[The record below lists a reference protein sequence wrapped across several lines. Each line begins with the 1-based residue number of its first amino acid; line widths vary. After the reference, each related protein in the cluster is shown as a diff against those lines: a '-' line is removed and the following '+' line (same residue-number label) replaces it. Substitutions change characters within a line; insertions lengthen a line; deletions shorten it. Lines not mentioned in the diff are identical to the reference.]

1 MHVMQAKLDEQ
12 LKVKLDAL
20 NGTYIKSI
28 KKVIYIGILG
38 EVVERCLNMKEKIFS
53 NPIICYFDFYI
64 YICHLIYLVQRL
76 QFSRETELIE
86 HVLQDVEYRVSTSGK
101 AEVIGKQQ
109 DLLNSIQMIYRKPM
123 TSFVTTPVPCDFPR

>member
-12 LKVKLDAL
+12 LKIKLDAL
-20 NGTYIKSI
+20 NG
-28 KKVIYIGILG
+28 ILNII
-38 EVVERCLNMKEKIFS
+38 LNFNNLFLFI
-53 NPIICYFDFYI
+53 
-64 YICHLIYLVQRL
+64 VQRL

-86 HVLQDVEYRVSTSGK
+86 HVLQDIEHRVSTSGK
-101 AEVIGKQQ
+101 AEVIIKQQ

>member
-1 MHVMQAKLDEQ
+1 
-12 LKVKLDAL
+12 
-20 NGTYIKSI
+20 
-28 KKVIYIGILG
+28 
-38 EVVERCLNMKEKIFS
+38 
-53 NPIICYFDFYI
+53 
-64 YICHLIYLVQRL
+64 VQRL

>member
-12 LKVKLDAL
+12 LKIKLDAL
-20 NGTYIKSI
+20 NGILKIILIKLLYLLFF
-28 KKVIYIGILG
+28 VI
-38 EVVERCLNMKEKIFS
+38 
-53 NPIICYFDFYI
+53 
-64 YICHLIYLVQRL
+64 VQRL

-86 HVLQDVEYRVSTSGK
+86 HVLQDIEHRVSTSGK
-101 AEVIGKQQ
+101 SEVILKQQ

>member
-20 NGTYIKSI
+20 NGMYID
-28 KKVIYIGILG
+28 
-38 EVVERCLNMKEKIFS
+38 NMKKIIYS
-53 NPIICYFDFYI
+53 NLF
-64 YICHLIYLVQRL
+64 YLVQRL

-86 HVLQDVEYRVSTSGK
+86 HVLQDIEHRVSTSGK

>member
-12 LKVKLDAL
+12 LKIKLDAL
-20 NGTYIKSI
+20 NSTYPKSCSFETDLLFS
-28 KKVIYIGILG
+28 ILA
-38 EVVERCLNMKEKIFS
+38 
-53 NPIICYFDFYI
+53 
-64 YICHLIYLVQRL
+64 QRS

-86 HVLQDVEYRVSTSGK
+86 HVLQDIEHRVSTSGK
-101 AEVIGKQQ
+101 AEVILKQQ